1 MTSVLVVVAVQLWGP
16 FLGQAMLYAASAVP
30 LVMTTGQPAT
40 CRPGTRLVPPQPVSL
55 SVSVM

>member
-30 LVMTTGQPAT
+30 LVMTTG
-40 CRPGTRLVPPQPVSL
+40 
-55 SVSVM
+55 